1 MFWQSRPGNADNN
14 IFLLDDASQI
24 TYRKFFEIADNL
36 FSSLSRGVV
45 AIICDKD
52 RETVIG
58 YVGALR
64 AGLVPMLLDST
75 AEEASLL
82 HLIDRYEAE
91 YLWARQGITPDG
103 YEEISRF
110 DNQILWKRRLPSG
123 AGTIS
128 LDLAALIPTSGST
141 GDPKSVRLSQQNL
154 RASPPALR
162 TIWTLMRPAAPSR
175 FFRSNIPMACPYS
188 TQSWRREALM

>member
-1 MFWQSRPGNADNN
+1 MFWHSRPGNADNN
-14 IFLLDDASQI
+14 IFLLDDASQL

-52 RETVIG
+52 WETVIG

-154 RASPPALR
+154 ASVTSCIADYLSLDETRRDLVAARLDLGMCRGSLR
-162 TIWTLMRPAAPSR
+162 GG
-175 FFRSNIPMACPYS
+175 
-188 TQSWRREALM
+188 

>member
-1 MFWQSRPGNADNN
+1 MFWHSRPGNADNN
-14 IFLLDDASQI
+14 IFLLDGASQL

-64 AGLVPMLLDST
+64 AGLVPLLLDST
-75 AEEASLL
+75 AEEASLFY
-82 HLIDRYEAE
+82 LIDRYEAE

-110 DNQILWKRRLPSG
+110 DNQILWKRRFPLARAQSALNLP
-123 AGTIS
+123 
-128 LDLAALIPTSGST
+128 L
-141 GDPKSVRLSQQNL
+141 
-154 RASPPALR
+154 
-162 TIWTLMRPAAPSR
+162 
-175 FFRSNIPMACPYS
+175 
-188 TQSWRREALM
+188 